1 MRRRADEGNLDRM
14 PETWRDLADASRTA
28 AYELFQ
34 NGRWR
39 SCASRAYYAVY
50 SDATRVLLSVGTTMP
65 ANQNN
70 PKHKAVPSLL
80 AHNAHPLG
88 LNDRWRL
95 SGLVTGLYN
104 FRVIADYVPA
114 TTLDGADARVAMG
127 LMVRSFAL
135 LRRVP

>member
-1 MRRRADEGNLDRM
+1 M

-34 NGRWR
+34 ARRWR
-39 SCASRAYYAVY
+39 SCASRAYHAVY
-50 SDATRVLLSVGTTMP
+50 SDATRVLVSAGTAMP

-80 AHNAHPLG
+80 AHNLHPLAF
-88 LNDRWRL
+88 NDRWRL
-95 SGLVTGLYN
+95 FGLVTGLYQ
-104 FRVIADYVPA
+104 FRIIADYVPA
-114 TTLDGADARVAMG
+114 TALDAADARVAMG
-127 LMVRSFAL
+127 LMVQSFAL